1 MINLFHKFDQEM
13 RPTRIPE
20 KLMEQ
25 IQYKQVGLSSRMVFP
40 RWVLRICGRLSTF
53 PLQEPATH
61 SRSCQEN
68 WLLVSLSLPKVW
80 FFPGGSPCPVTHRCR
95 IQYTGPIGLLWG
107 HLWIA
112 FPAQSTLW
120 GLVKV
125 FFVTTLLFN
134 FSKFCC
140 PASFFYFQ
148 VLFLRQYLINFLY
161 TNLCLRIC
169 FQGTQCKMP
178 YNFKSHV
185 LHLIIAIYITYKMLT
200 ARVLRNV
207 VVSLANRIEESMHEE
222 G

>member
-1 MINLFHKFDQEM
+1 MQDTIYWSHL
-13 RPTRIPE
+13 P
-20 KLMEQ
+20 
-25 IQYKQVGLSSRMVFP
+25 
-40 RWVLRICGRLSTF
+40 
-53 PLQEPATH
+53 PLGT
-61 SRSCQEN
+61 
-68 WLLVSLSLPKVW
+68 SLNSLP
-80 FFPGGSPCPVTHRCR
+80 
-95 IQYTGPIGLLWG
+95 
-107 HLWIA
+107 
-112 FPAQSTLW
+112 STLW

-178 YNFKSHV
+178 YNFKSDV

-200 ARVLRNV
+200 ARDLGNA
-207 VVSLANRIEESMHEE
+207 VVSLANRIR
-222 G
+222 GKYA